1 MFIEMVS
8 LSLIVAI
15 IGSYVPG
22 KQYAEKPINIVIKG
36 KQ

>member
-1 MFIEMVS
+1 MFSETVI
-8 LSLIVAI
+8 LSLIVAV
-15 IGSYVPG
+15 IGSYIPG